1 MEERR
6 KRAQTIQIQKN
17 LDEIIAKGG
26 EISRN
31 NIFDAEKIEYKKI
44 PTQSLFYDSFGFL
57 DKYKDESQTK
67 K

>member
-1 MEERR
+1 MEERQ
-6 KRAQTIQIQKN
+6 KRAQSIQIQKN

-31 NIFDAEKIEYKKI
+31 VIFDAEKIEYKKI
-44 PTQSLFYDSFGFL
+44 PSQSLFYDSFGFL
-57 DKYKDESQTK
+57 DKYKDDSQVK

>member
-1 MEERR
+1 MEERQ
-6 KRAQTIQIQKN
+6 KRAQSIQIQKN

-31 NIFDAEKIEYKKI
+31 VIFDAEKIEYKKI
-44 PTQSLFYDSFGFL
+44 PSQSLFYDSFGFL
-57 DKYKDESQTK
+57 DKYKDDSQIK